1 MRDSGCG
8 TAGGGNGGP
17 HQQEFNPF
25 LLSCLWGAVLVAHK
39 MGSFLKPPVPLVQ
52 HEVRVDDGP
61 SQPQPTMTISRSQ
74 SPLPSVDWKTYTS
87 SGRKQRPPAA
97 SSPTPHRERRA
108 GAGILRETAPFPRY
122 WGGTG
127 QGLFLLWSLHS
138 QRPPHPKIR
147 GASLPAVPLSQQ
159 DLRCSEPKNTQYL

>member
-127 QGLFLLWSLHS
+127 QGLFLLWVYIL
-138 QRPPHPKIR
+138 RGHPTPR
-147 GASLPAVPLSQQ
+147 
-159 DLRCSEPKNTQYL
+159 